1 MAPRWL
7 SRAWPLP
14 PISLS
19 MATNNALRPRDLQ
32 SLSSFLLH
40 CHIALALQVISYGF
54 QWPQTIWH
62 PLMEFSMRSLTS
74 NSARDVRAKH
84 LKRMDKVTRKLQ
96 KGCVPPAIIIA
107 LPLAKA
113 LASENL
119 TTLLS
124 SSKPTRMMREATSGG
139 VLATGL
145 EVQKHYQLLKCT
157 DILFAIGSANFFS
170 SSSQRSLVGGCLA
183 ILRKKPSFRV
193 CSSLHAG
200 L

>member
-1 MAPRWL
+1 MATATHLPVNGYKQHVKTPLLAIIELVLAALPYRLGTSGDLLRISMAPNYMASPDGIFHEIIDFEL
-7 SRAWPLP
+7 SNGDA
-14 PISLS
+14 
-19 MATNNALRPRDLQ
+19 
-32 SLSSFLLH
+32 
-40 CHIALALQVISYGF
+40 
-54 QWPQTIWH
+54 
-62 PLMEFSMRSLTS
+62 
-74 NSARDVRAKH
+74 RAKH

-96 KGCVPPAIIIA
+96 KGCVPPTIIIA

-145 EVQKHYQLLKCT
+145 EAQKHYQLLKCA
-157 DILFAIGSANFFS
+157 DILFAIGGANFFS
-170 SSSQRSLVGGCLA
+170 RSSQRSLVGGCLA